1 MLALSVVYREFEDR
15 SGQTKDCCEFESRSD
30 DVYSIQ
36 HYVIKFVSDLR
47 QVGRMHRVL
56 QFPPQTDRHG
66 ISELLLK
73 MALNSLSLSLSLSQ
87 SLIK

>member
-15 SGQTKDCCEFESRSD
+15 SGQTKDSCEFESRSD

-36 HYVIKFVSDLR
+36 HYVIKYVSDLR
-47 QVGRMHRVL
+47 QIDGLHRVL
-56 QFPPQTDRHG
+56 QFPPQTDRHD

-73 MALNSLSLSLSLSQ
+73 VALNSLSLSLSL
-87 SLIK
+87 KV